1 MQAHKR
7 IQISVPVLPSERF
20 NILNN
25 VAEVTEQMI
34 IIETKREKHPSLFS
48 LTACIPE
55 RVPPGLGG
63 RGGGHWLRPGPG
75 QGGEG
80 VPGHPLRGGGRCYGG
95 MMQIVKTTT

>member
-7 IQISVPVLPSERF
+7 IQISVPVLPSKRF

-25 VAEVTEQMI
+25 VSEVTEKMI

-48 LTACIPE
+48 LTDCVTE

-63 RGGGHWLRPGPG
+63 RGGGH
-75 QGGEG
+75 
-80 VPGHPLRGGGRCYGG
+80 
-95 MMQIVKTTT
+95 

>member
-25 VAEVTEQMI
+25 VSEVTEQMI
-34 IIETKREKHPSLFS
+34 IIETKREKHPSLLS
-48 LTACIPE
+48 LTACITE

-63 RGGGHWLRPGPG
+63 RGGGH
-75 QGGEG
+75 
-80 VPGHPLRGGGRCYGG
+80 
-95 MMQIVKTTT
+95 

>member
-20 NILNN
+20 NILKN
-25 VAEVTEQMI
+25 VSEVTEQMI
-34 IIETKREKHPSLFS
+34 IIGTKKERSIRVS
-48 LTACIPE
+48 LTDCITE

-63 RGGGHWLRPGPG
+63 RGGGHRLRPGPG

-95 MMQIVKTTT
+95 MMQIVNAIT